1 LKGFTVAGYKPG
13 EYTELRPLEG
23 SAHGPVH
30 PVQGGSMQLL
40 INGSMMIESVK
51 QEDEGR
57 YLCDAS
63 NGIGVGLSAV
73 ITLTVNGMRVFSPK
87 SNGVLT

>member
-1 LKGFTVAGYKPG
+1 MKGFTVAGYKPG
-13 EYTELRPLEG
+13 EYTELRPMEG
-23 SAHGPVH
+23 APHGPVH

-40 INGSMMIESVK
+40 INGSLMIESVK

-63 NGIGVGLSAV
+63 NGIGIGLSAV
-73 ITLTVNGMRVFSPK
+73 ITLTVNGRYNFK
-87 SNGVLT
+87 CN